1 MQPEEEVKDV
11 EKKKKKKRD
20 ANEGIVVAV
29 DQNDVG
35 GKKRKRDLQLER
47 KPKESWTLLL
57 LLPILPVDDDCGRKR
72 IEYQLKTMKML
83 LLRMRDEKKRLKKK
97 SWEMSLDS
105 QTNLQKDSDLIEYSL
120 LLLKR
125 MLLLYLFP
133 LQLH

>member
-11 EKKKKKKRD
+11 EKERD
-20 ANEGIVVAV
+20 ANAGIVVAV
-29 DQNDVG
+29 DQDDVG

-57 LLPILPVDDDCGRKR
+57 LLPILPDDDDCGRKR

-83 LLRMRDEKKRLKKK
+83 LLRMKDEKKRLKKK

-105 QTNLQKDSDLIEYSL
+105 QTNFQKDSDLIEYSL
-120 LLLKR
+120 RLLKR
-125 MLLLYLFP
+125 MLLLSLFP